1 MLGLLLLVLGRRLL
15 GMWGVSKVGGL
26 GDCISLFG
34 NCGYC
39 CYCQPIL
46 LKGVEALGKERV
58 EKRKRK

>member
-39 CYCQPIL
+39 CQRIL
-46 LKGVEALGKERV
+46 LKGVEALGKERD